1 MLFNVLQEKYQ
12 LRKCNFLITKK
23 DDSFRNRPF
32 YQPVARQWMVRSP
45 GLEPNFEMFCD
56 ELKYFYTDLYSQLM
70 YCCSSS
76 KHLNSSQCNGKC
88 VTNRVISI
96 DNPFQ
101 ICYPFFVR
109 KRFHPI
115 PASVC
120 SFQPIGRPFRQRA
133 PYRLFNLYHYL
144 FPSAYP
150 RYNSLHILLLLHSVF
165 VPET

>member
-1 MLFNVLQEKYQ
+1 MLLNVLQEKHQ

-32 YQPVARQWMVRSP
+32 CPPGARQWMVRSP
-45 GLEPNFEMFCD
+45 GLEPNLEMFRD
-56 ELKYFYTDLYSQLM
+56 ELQYFYTDLYAQLL
-70 YCCSSS
+70 YYLPSS
-76 KHLNSSQCNGKC
+76 KHLNSSRCNEKC
-88 VTNRVISI
+88 VANRVIPI

-101 ICYPFFVR
+101 ICYSFPKR

-133 PYRLFNLYHYL
+133 PCRFFSIYRKNFG
-144 FPSAYP
+144 FCMGRVAAM
-150 RYNSLHILLLLHSVF
+150 
-165 VPET
+165 